1 MAYLKNLDTF
11 NSEMG
16 DLNVFERVI
25 PGEIKR
31 IFYICNVPINT
42 VRGKHR
48 HHKTWQALI
57 CISGSCRVY
66 VDNSVEENVFHL
78 DGHSKCL
85 VVEPKDWH
93 FMDNFEENTILL
105 VIANQY
111 YSVDDYID
119 EPYSNKYLTQIEQLT
134 TK

>member
-1 MAYLKNLDTF
+1 MAYLKNLNTF

-16 DLNVFERVI
+16 DLSVFENLI

-31 IFYICNVPINT
+31 IFYISNVPKDA

-57 CISGSCRVY
+57 CINGSCRVY
-66 VDNSVEENVFHL
+66 VDDSVEENMYQL
-78 DGHSKCL
+78 DSNSKCL
-85 VVEPKDWH
+85 IVEPKDWH
-93 FMDNFEENTILL
+93 FMDQFEENTILL

-111 YSVDDYID
+111 YDIQDYID
-119 EPYSNKYLTQIEQLT
+119 QPYSNKYLSRLEQLIVH
-134 TK
+134 

>member
-1 MAYLKNLDTF
+1 MKNLDTF

-16 DLNVFERVI
+16 DLNVFEKVI

-31 IFYICNVPINT
+31 IYYISNVPENT

-57 CISGSCRVY
+57 CINGSCRVY
-66 VDNSVEENVFHL
+66 VDNSIEENIFQL
-78 DGHSKCL
+78 DTNSKCL
-85 VVEPKDWH
+85 IVEPKDWH
-93 FMDNFEENTILL
+93 FMDQFEENTILL

-111 YSVDDYID
+111 YDIKDYID
-119 EPYSNKYLTQIEQLT
+119 EPYSDKYLVELEELIA
-134 TK
+134 K